1 MLKRISVTQL
11 RLGMFVK
18 EFCGSWIE
26 HPFWFSRSA
35 FLLDDPRDLQRIQAS
50 SIKEVWIDSARGADV
65 AEGVEFVSEAET
77 HGEAEAALR
86 EALGAGPQLLV
97 PIEEEYE
104 RAAMICARSRKA
116 VTAMFHEARMGKA
129 VDSRQVEQL
138 VDDISQ
144 SILRNPGAL
153 VSLARLKSADDY
165 TYMHSVAVCALMI
178 ALGRQLKLGEEVLR
192 RIGVAGLLHDLGKA
206 KIPMDIINKPGRLS
220 DEEFQIIK
228 AHPEEGYRL
237 LVDGSGV
244 CELVLDVV
252 LHHHEKMDGSGYPK
266 GLKGEQISLYARM
279 GAICDVYDAVT
290 SNRPY
295 KAGWDPAE
303 SLRKMAEWTGGHFDK
318 RVFQA
323 FVKSVGIYPVG
334 SLVRLESRRLGIV
347 IEQAAGSLLEPRIRA
362 FYSIERDCYIAPE
375 VIDLAAPG
383 CAERIVGRE
392 DPAKWGFVNLEALWL
407 S

>member
-1 MLKRISVTQL
+1 
-11 RLGMFVK
+11 
-18 EFCGSWIE
+18 
-26 HPFWFSRSA
+26 
-35 FLLDDPRDLQRIQAS
+35 
-50 SIKEVWIDSARGADV
+50 
-65 AEGVEFVSEAET
+65 
-77 HGEAEAALR
+77 
-86 EALGAGPQLLV
+86 
-97 PIEEEYE
+97 
-104 RAAMICARSRKA
+104 
-116 VTAMFHEARMGKA
+116 
-129 VDSRQVEQL
+129 
-138 VDDISQ
+138 
-144 SILRNPGAL
+144 
-153 VSLARLKSADDY
+153 
-165 TYMHSVAVCALMI
+165 
-178 ALGRQLKLGEEVLR
+178 
-192 RIGVAGLLHDLGKA
+192 
-206 KIPMDIINKPGRLS
+206 
-220 DEEFQIIK
+220 
-228 AHPEEGYRL
+228 
-237 LVDGSGV
+237 
-244 CELVLDVV
+244 
-252 LHHHEKMDGSGYPK
+252 
-266 GLKGEQISLYARM
+266 M

-347 IEQAAGSLLEPRIRA
+347 IEQAASSLLEPRIRA